1 MLIIEIT
8 YKVVECFLLCRRFFV
23 KKIGKIKI
31 NNANMSNK
39 YMLKHIYRMLCGYI
53 IKIN

>member
-8 YKVVECFLLCRRFFV
+8 YKVVECFLICRRFFE

-31 NNANMSNK
+31 NHANMSNK
-39 YMLKHIYRMLCGYI
+39 YGCETYTPNI
-53 IKIN
+53 IWLHK